1 MIGSKLFCKAVSI
14 AQESDER
21 DLLDALFLHEC
32 CEALLAELLTI
43 VPQVPLPAV
52 CPGQK
57 SARVGPVPG
66 TFPFFRP
73 AGSYPHP
80 QIKVCVSGGETGI
93 SVFLKCSRDVHL
105 GT

>member
-14 AQESDER
+14 AQESDKR
-21 DLLDALFLHEC
+21 DLLDALFLHER

-57 SARVGPVPG
+57 SARVGPVPR
-66 TFPFFRP
+66 TLPFFRP
-73 AGSYPHP
+73 AGSYP
-80 QIKVCVSGGETGI
+80 QIKVCVSAGEAGI
-93 SVFLKCSRDVHL
+93 SVFLKCSWDVHL

>member
-1 MIGSKLFCKAVSI
+1 MIGSKLFCKDVSV
-14 AQESDER
+14 AQQSDER
-21 DLLDALFLHEC
+21 DLLDALFLHER

-66 TFPFFRP
+66 AFPFFRP
-73 AGSYPHP
+73 AGSYP
-80 QIKVCVSGGETGI
+80 QINVCVSGGEAGI
-93 SVFLKCSRDVHL
+93 SVFLKCSWDVHL

>member
-14 AQESDER
+14 AQESDEN
-21 DLLDALFLHEC
+21 DLLDALFLHER

-43 VPQVPLPAV
+43 VLQVPLPAV
-52 CPGQK
+52 FPGQK

-73 AGSYPHP
+73 AGSYP
-80 QIKVCVSGGETGI
+80 QIKLCVSRGEADI
-93 SVFLKCSRDVHL
+93 SVFLKCSWDVHL